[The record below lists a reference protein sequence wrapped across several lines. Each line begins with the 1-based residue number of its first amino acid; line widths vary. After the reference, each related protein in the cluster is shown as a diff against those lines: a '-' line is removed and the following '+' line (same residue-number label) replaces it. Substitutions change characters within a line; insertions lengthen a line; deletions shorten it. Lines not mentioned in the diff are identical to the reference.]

1 VRDSVGVSGGV
12 GVGEPTVGADA
23 DGRDP
28 GDRAN
33 LTPKRCR
40 PRIVRITSRFFMRS
54 RRPGGG
60 RILRLLGPLLCALCA
75 ARPFAVAHGAPLDD
89 PHIGGFT
96 FSGPTSGTLAAVYW
110 NPAALGLV
118 RGLQVT
124 IAGTM
129 RVARTKVDLAPIDAG
144 SAPPGSVS
152 ATDTTDPRQWPTG
165 PGGFFGISTD
175 FGGDRFTLAFAS
187 YSPFVDQGHFG
198 ANAAGDEPTRYFRL
212 DADLRHLA
220 LVPALAVRIG
230 SELRVGVAPGFL
242 FSTGRLSFAEDTGD
256 GTGRD
261 PTAAARYDVASGQS
275 ITDSRVSFTLGLGA
289 YYRKKAFEFGLAYS
303 SRPFGTDVAGIEIGA
318 PQTTVTKPD
327 GTPVTCA
334 SGGSDRCVF
343 GDIVY
348 KLPDVWTAGITWHA
362 RPGLE
367 VSLIERWIWFHVQDR
382 IDIRLTSPGLQAAS
396 LPDHIVFHRGFH
408 DVWDTR
414 LRVAY
419 WLREGLR
426 IGAGLRVET
435 SAVDAADVNPAA
447 VDGLKLEPMVLMEA
461 RLTRRLALAAG
472 YGFTYMPTV
481 TVYKSSF
488 DPQAATRCAGPDVNQ
503 DLNDPSCIARRDG
516 RARPSAAG
524 TYARTVHDFSL
535 SLTAYF

>member
-1 VRDSVGVSGGV
+1 V
-12 GVGEPTVGADA
+12 P
-23 DGRDP
+23 
-28 GDRAN
+28 
-33 LTPKRCR
+33 
-40 PRIVRITSRFFMRS
+40 
-54 RRPGGG
+54 
-60 RILRLLGPLLCALCA
+60 GPLLCALLFGFSA
-75 ARPFAVAHGAPLDD
+75 ARPGAAAHAAPLDD

-118 RGLQVT
+118 RGLQVM
-124 IAGTM
+124 ISGTV
-129 RVARTKVDLAPIDAG
+129 RVARTNINRTPINSMTG
-144 SAPPGSVS
+144 LPTTSADPFSMPTGSVS

-175 FGGDRFTLAFAS
+175 FGGDRFTLGFAS
-187 YSPFVDQGHFG
+187 YSPFVEQAHFP
-198 ANAAGDEPTRYFRL
+198 ASAAGDEPTRYFRL

-230 SELRVGVAPGFL
+230 SELRIGVAPGFL
-242 FSTGRLSFAEDTGD
+242 FSTGRLSFAETGMGGQQVESSASD
-256 GTGRD
+256 
-261 PTAAARYDVASGQS
+261 ARYNIDSGQS

-289 YYRKKAFEFGLAYS
+289 YYRTKSFEFGLAYS
-303 SRPFGTDVAGIEIGA
+303 SRPFGTDVNGIEIGA
-318 PQTTVTKPD
+318 EHTTVTGPG

-334 SGGSDRCVF
+334 GQTDRCVF

-348 KLPDVWTAGITWHA
+348 RLPDVWTAGITWHA
-362 RPGLE
+362 PLPGLE

-382 IDIRLTSPGLQAAS
+382 IDIRLTSPGLQAAGLPDQMG
-396 LPDHIVFHRGFH
+396 LPDHIVFHRGLH

-447 VDGLKLEPMVLMEA
+447 VDGFKIEPMVLMEA
-461 RLTRRLALAAG
+461 HLTRRLALAAG
-472 YGFTYMPTV
+472 YGFTYMPSV
-481 TVYKSSF
+481 TVNPSNF
-488 DPQAATRCAGPDVNQ
+488 DPTAAGTCASANQ
-503 DLNDPSCIARRDG
+503 DLTNPACVARLDG
-516 RARPSAAG
+516 RARPTAAG
-524 TYARTVHDFSL
+524 VYGRTVHDFSL
-535 SLTAYF
+535 ALTAYF